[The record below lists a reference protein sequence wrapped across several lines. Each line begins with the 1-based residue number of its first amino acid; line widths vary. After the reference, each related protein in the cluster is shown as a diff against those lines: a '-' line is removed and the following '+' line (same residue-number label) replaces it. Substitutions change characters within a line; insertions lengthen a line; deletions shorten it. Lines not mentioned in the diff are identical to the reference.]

1 MRGFVAPS
9 LVELRRTGD
18 GRSVALRFGVR
29 EREPARALEP
39 PRVPSHAARVPPP
52 FRHALIVANPIAG
65 RGRAKASAHG
75 LAQHLDAAGL
85 AHEFHFTAARDD
97 GKRLVRERAG
107 SYDVVIAIGGDGTV
121 REVLDG
127 LVDPSVP
134 VMIFA
139 LGTANVMSLDL
150 RLPRDP
156 EGVARCVLAGR
167 TTAID
172 VARVNG
178 ERLSFLVT
186 GVGFDAQVVAG
197 LERLRKGPITKG
209 TWARAG
215 FSAFA
220 FEPLPRLAVT
230 LDGRAIDGEWAE
242 VLFANVVHYGGYA
255 VLAEDR
261 VLDDGAWE
269 LYLFPAKTRLGL
281 LKHALR
287 ATFGRFPGGGVRC
300 LRGRKLEVRS
310 LRAPPAA
317 GVPVQ
322 VDGDLAAATP
332 VVVELERVQRRLVL
346 P

>member
-1 MRGFVAPS
+1 MP
-9 LVELRRTGD
+9 L
-18 GRSVALRFGVR
+18 
-29 EREPARALEP
+29 
-39 PRVPSHAARVPPP
+39 P
-52 FRHALIVANPIAG
+52 FRHALIVANPVAG
-65 RGRAKASAHG
+65 RGRAQAAAHT
-75 LAQHLDAAGL
+75 LAQHIYSAGL
-85 AHEFHFTAARDD
+85 SHELHFTAARGD

-107 SYDVVIAIGGDGTV
+107 VFDVVVAIGGDGTV

-150 RLPRDP
+150 ALPRDP

-178 ERLSFLVT
+178 EQLSFLVT

-215 FSAFA
+215 VSAFL
-220 FEPLPRLAVT
+220 FEPLPRLSVT
-230 LDGRAIDGEWAE
+230 LDGRAIEGEWAE

-261 VLDDGAWE
+261 VLDDGLWE
-269 LYLFPAKTRLGL
+269 LYLFPARTRLGL
-281 LKHALR
+281 LKHAAH
-287 ATFGRFPGGGVRC
+287 ATFGRFPGGGVRRE
-300 LRGRKLEVRS
+300 RGRKLAVHS
-310 LRAPPAA
+310 LRSPPSAP
-317 GVPVQ
+317 VPVQ
-322 VDGDLAAATP
+322 VDGDLATTTP
-332 VVVELERVQRRLVL
+332 IVIELERVQRRLVL